1 MTNQALPQRSRQFLE
16 RYIDRC
22 QNLGLILDKFAP
34 WSDDGHGGWD
44 LTMRS
49 TVRRRGQ
56 NEIQTLRGG
65 EAKGLWLS
73 TSRIALN
80 GESPS
85 LFEVQRT
92 DIALMQANQQR
103 WGEMVRNSDGMAFT
117 LTTVERLVAG
127 LGASH
132 VLETALTL
140 DRNTGL
146 PYLPGSTVKGLARA
160 WGLIEV
166 AKRLEVSLNDE
177 VEEKQDGQI
186 VKVPILNKIASIL
199 IEKPEEHTGRDSPE
213 TETLDKALQKLRPVS
228 EDAEAYVQWFRFIFG
243 WQGEAGAICFVDGI
257 YAGEHAP
264 RYVADVMTPHYINY
278 YTENGGEPPAED
290 DNPNPVSFIA
300 VDRGN
305 TFAFGLIPRL
315 SAFVTFEGESR
326 EAKLTTALDVA
337 TDWLV
342 KGLSQMGVGSKTA
355 AGYGFFSRKSFN
367 TIINRSS

>member
-34 WSDDGHGGWD
+34 WSDDGRGGWD

-56 NEIQTLRGG
+56 DEIQTLRGG

-92 DIALMQANQQR
+92 DTALMQANQQR
-103 WGEMVRNSDGMAFT
+103 WGEMIRNSDGMAFT
-117 LTTVERLVAG
+117 LTTIERLVAG

-132 VLETALTL
+132 VLETGLTL

-160 WGLIEV
+160 WGLVEI
-166 AKRLEVSLNDE
+166 ASQLGISLDE
-177 VEEKQDGQI
+177 VVIDGKDEK
-186 VKVPILNKIASIL
+186 KPLLNVLA
-199 IEKPEEHTGRDSPE
+199 E
-213 TETLDKALQKLRPVS
+213 TIISEPAETLFQSLQTLRPIS
-228 EDAEAYVQWFRFIFG
+228 KDAEAYVQWFRFIFG
-243 WQGEAGAICFVDGI
+243 WQGEAGAVCFLDAI
-257 YAGEHAP
+257 YADEQAP
-264 RYVADVMTPHYINY
+264 RYAADVMTPHYVNY
-278 YTENGGEPPAED
+278 YTENGGKPPAED

-300 VDRGN
+300 VDRGH
-305 TFAFGLIPRL
+305 TFAFGLIPRR
-315 SAFVTFEGESR
+315 SAFVPFDGEDR
-326 EAKLTTALDVA
+326 KAKIATALDVA
-337 TDWLV
+337 ADWLV
-342 KGLSQMGVGSKTA
+342 RGLSQMGVGSKTA